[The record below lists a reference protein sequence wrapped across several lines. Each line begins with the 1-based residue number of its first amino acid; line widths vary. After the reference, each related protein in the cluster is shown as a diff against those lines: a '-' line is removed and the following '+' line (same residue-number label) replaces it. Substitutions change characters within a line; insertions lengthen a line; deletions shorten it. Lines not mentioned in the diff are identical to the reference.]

1 MIYTRNPNSHVSNP
15 YGFIAPAG
23 ESIHTLYIGVW
34 NTNRLEL
41 VESGTVDL
49 QERIQSQAPLTDLA
63 YMIKRLKLGDNSVL
77 TKRQPLYGDF
87 TALPSDGSELVNT
100 LLTAEYA
107 FNQLPVDER
116 KKHGYDYR
124 SWLASVF
131 EPVVQFA
138 DKSVD
143 KSADKSAEKP
153 VDKPVSRE
161 TIVKE

>member
-1 MIYTRNPNSHVSNP
+1 MINTRNPNSHVSDP

-23 ESIHTLYIGVW
+23 EPIHTLYTGVW
-34 NTNRLEL
+34 KTNSLVL
-41 VESGTVDL
+41 VESGTVDI
-49 QERIQSQAPLTDLA
+49 QERIQIQAPLTDLS

-87 TALPSDGSELVNT
+87 TMLPSDGSDLVNT

-124 SWLASVF
+124 AWLASIF
-131 EPVVQFA
+131 EPPVQ
-138 DKSVD
+138 
-143 KSADKSAEKP
+143 SADKHA
-153 VDKPVSRE
+153 DKPADKHADNSVSRE
-161 TIVKE
+161 TSVKE

>member
-1 MIYTRNPNSHVSNP
+1 MIFTRNPNSHVSNP
-15 YGFIAPAG
+15 YGFFASAG
-23 ESIHTLYIGVW
+23 EPIHTLFTGVW
-34 NTNRLEL
+34 QTNCLVL

-87 TALPSDGSELVNT
+87 TMLPSDGSELVNT

-124 SWLASVF
+124 TWLASVF
-131 EPVVQFA
+131 EPVVQPTV
-138 DKSVD
+138 KSVD
-143 KSADKSAEKP
+143 KPADKLDEKS
-153 VDKPVSRE
+153 VSRE
-161 TIVKE
+161 TVKKE

>member
-1 MIYTRNPNSHVSNP
+1 MILTRNPNSRVSNP
-15 YGFIAPAG
+15 YGFIASAG
-23 ESIHTLYIGVW
+23 ESIHTLYTGVW
-34 NTNRLEL
+34 KTNSLVL

-77 TKRQPLYGDF
+77 TKRQALYGDF
-87 TALPSDGSELVNT
+87 TALPSDGSQLVNT

-124 SWLASVF
+124 SWLASIF
-131 EPVVQFA
+131 EPVVQ
-138 DKSVD
+138 
-143 KSADKSAEKP
+143 SADKPPVKPAEKP
-153 VDKPVSRE
+153 ADKPVSRE
-161 TIVKE
+161 TIDKKE